1 MPVLGLKEDTAFPD
15 ASIIFLLKRLI
26 CLFATTIGFD
36 RLYSYHLSM
45 GTGSADRKRRIL
57 DEVMLAAR
65 VTSQGADDFTREQ
78 ARKAGRAMTS

>member
-1 MPVLGLKEDTAFPD
+1 MEGRHHSLLAPT
-15 ASIIFLLKRLI
+15 FLVTRLI

-45 GTGSADRKRRIL
+45 GTGSADRKRRIS

-65 VTSQGADDFTREQ
+65 VTSLWAEDFARSKQETPGAQ
-78 ARKAGRAMTS
+78 

>member
-1 MPVLGLKEDTAFPD
+1 L
-15 ASIIFLLKRLI
+15 ASTFLLTRLI

-45 GTGSADRKRRIL
+45 GTGSADRKRRIS

-65 VTSQGADDFTREQ
+65 VTSLWAEDFAREQ
-78 ARKAGRAMTS
+78 AGNVGRAMTS